1 MSERIDL
8 KGLER
13 KAWTS
18 YLQDGLLDIY
28 LGLLLVVLSIPELL
42 SGVFASGVTQYAAYA
57 TLMLLAFVIYWAAKR
72 YVATP
77 RMGRARFGPVRKAR
91 RARAKVLYGISAVGL
106 ALTLFLILA
115 WLGGGGTSEESWL
128 GVRELFALGLGGW
141 MMVIFAIGAHLLEY
155 SRGYIVGALYALAFG
170 GTILLDQPIVF
181 AICGAMAV
189 LMGLLVFVR
198 FLRAHAK
205 PIELEPGD
213 PHDEA
218 RRA

>member
-13 KAWTS
+13 RAWTS

-72 YVATP
+72 YVAIP

-91 RARAKVLYGISAVGL
+91 RDRVKVSYGISAVGL

-141 MMVIFAIGAHLLEY
+141 MPVVRDKPRDGFGVGPDADRDEIVEHHREALPPALVRRPKASDHLGMLTGNVGFLARIG
-155 SRGYIVGALYALAFG
+155 
-170 GTILLDQPIVF
+170 LDV
-181 AICGAMAV
+181 V
-189 LMGLLVFVR
+189 
-198 FLRAHAK
+198 
-205 PIELEPGD
+205 
-213 PHDEA
+213 
-218 RRA
+218 